1 MCNNLIRDCDF
12 ITDYFIHREGD
23 PVSVE
28 TRTKEVCSCNNKA
41 AFLYGTLWFVPS
53 VDI

>member
-1 MCNNLIRDCDF
+1 MCNNLIRDCDC
-12 ITDYFIHREGD
+12 ITEYLINREDD

-28 TRTKEVCSCNNKA
+28 TPRKEVCSCKDKEA
-41 AFLYGTLWFVPS
+41 VLYAILWFVPS

>member
-1 MCNNLIRDCDF
+1 MCNNLSRDCDC
-12 ITDYFIHREGD
+12 ITDYLIHREDD

-28 TRTKEVCSCNNKA
+28 TRRKEVCSCKNKET
-41 AFLYGTLWFVPS
+41 FLYAALWFVPS